1 VGHEFESAEEE
12 PRDPG
17 VVTVV
22 ARRRLPSD
30 VVSELIQVIAGE
42 ARIVVCDLTEMAS
55 SPRPI
60 EEVFAPVTT
69 YLRHW
74 PGSVVVCV
82 PDPEGPPPAFDAP
95 SRSLLVR
102 RSVQS
107 GVAEAKRIAPSVDR
121 VTVQMLPLPT
131 AARDA
136 RRAVRDVL
144 EVWDL
149 GQLTDK
155 AGLVVSELV
164 TYSILRAQTIV
175 ELSVSRIGR
184 RVRLGVTDRG
194 GGMPAHPQ
202 ATAAEDRP
210 GGDGWQLVDAYA
222 HGWGVLPARS
232 RGRTLWA
239 VIDEQPW

>member
-1 VGHEFESAEEE
+1 VGYEFESATGTAS
-12 PRDPG
+12 DPG

-30 VVSELIQVIAGE
+30 VVSELIQVIASE
-42 ARIVVCDLTEMAS
+42 ARIVVCDLAEMAS
-55 SPRPI
+55 SPRSFD
-60 EEVFAPVTT
+60 EVFAPVTT

-82 PDPEGPPPAFDAP
+82 PDPEGPPLAFDAS

-102 RSVQS
+102 SSVQS

-144 EVWDL
+144 EDWEL
-149 GQLTDK
+149 GYLVDK

-175 ELSVSRIGR
+175 ELSVSRIGQ
-184 RVRLGVTDRG
+184 RVRIGVTDRG
-194 GGMPAHPQ
+194 GGMPGHPNAV
-202 ATAAEDRP
+202 ATEDLP
-210 GGDGWQLVDAYA
+210 DGDGWQLVDAYA

-232 RGRTLWA
+232 RGRTMWA
-239 VIDEQPW
+239 VIDDQPW

>member
-1 VGHEFESAEEE
+1 VEFERESATGAAT
-12 PRDPG
+12 DAG

-30 VVSELIQVIAGE
+30 VVSELIQAIAGE
-42 ARIVVCDLTEMAS
+42 ARIVVCDLAEMAPS
-55 SPRPI
+55 SRPFD
-60 EEVFAPVTT
+60 EVFAPVTT

-74 PGSVVVCV
+74 PASVVVCV
-82 PDPEGPPPAFDAP
+82 PDPHGPSPAFEA
-95 SRSLLVR
+95 SSGSLLVR
-102 RSVQS
+102 PSVHS
-107 GVAEAKRIAPSVDR
+107 GLAEARRIAPSVER

-136 RRAVRDVL
+136 RRAVHDVL
-144 EVWDL
+144 HDWELPPLVDP
-149 GQLTDK
+149 

-175 ELSVSRIGR
+175 EVSVSRIEQ
-184 RVRLGVTDRG
+184 RVRIGVTDRG
-194 GGMPAHPQ
+194 GGMPASPV
-202 ATAAEDRP
+202 AVASEDLP
-210 GGDGWQLVDAYA
+210 SGDGWQLVDAFA

-239 VIDEQPW
+239 VIDDRPW

>member
-1 VGHEFESAEEE
+1 MGHEFESATDEA
-12 PRDPG
+12 RDAG

-55 SPRPI
+55 PPRALD
-60 EEVFAPVTT
+60 EMFAPVTT

-82 PDPEGPPPAFDAP
+82 PDPGGPPPAFDAS

-102 RSVQS
+102 PSVQS
-107 GVAEAKRIAPSVDR
+107 GVAEARRIAPAVDR
-121 VTVQMLPLPT
+121 VNVQMLPLPT

-144 EVWDL
+144 EDWEL
-149 GQLTDK
+149 GHLSDR

-175 ELSVSRIGR
+175 ELSVSRIEQ
-184 RVRLGVTDRG
+184 RVRIGVTDRG
-194 GGMPAHPQ
+194 GGMPAHPN
-202 ATAAEDRP
+202 ARASEDLAD
-210 GGDGWQLVDAYA
+210 GDGWQLVEAYT
-222 HGWGVLPARS
+222 HGWGVLPS
-232 RGRTLWA
+232 RTRGKTLWA
-239 VIDEQPW
+239 VIDDRPW

>member
-1 VGHEFESAEEE
+1 VGYEFETAIDEA
-12 PRDPG
+12 RDTG
-17 VVTVV
+17 VVTVL

-55 SPRPI
+55 SPRSFD
-60 EEVFAPVTT
+60 EVFAPVTA
-69 YLRHW
+69 YLGHW

-82 PDPEGPPPAFDAP
+82 PDPEGPPLAFDAP

-102 RSVQS
+102 STVQS
-107 GVAEAKRIAPSVDR
+107 GVAEADRIVPSVDR
-121 VTVQMLPLPT
+121 FTVQMLPLPT

-136 RRAVRDVL
+136 RGAVRDVL
-144 EVWDL
+144 EAWELDHLVDR
-149 GQLTDK
+149 

-175 ELSVSRIGR
+175 ELSVSRIEQ
-184 RVRLGVTDRG
+184 RVRIGVTDRG
-194 GGMPAHPQ
+194 GGMPAHPN
-202 ATAAEDRP
+202 ALAYEDLP
-210 GGDGWQLVDAYA
+210 DGDGWQLVDAYA

-232 RGRTLWA
+232 RGKTLWA
-239 VIDEQPW
+239 VIDDHPW